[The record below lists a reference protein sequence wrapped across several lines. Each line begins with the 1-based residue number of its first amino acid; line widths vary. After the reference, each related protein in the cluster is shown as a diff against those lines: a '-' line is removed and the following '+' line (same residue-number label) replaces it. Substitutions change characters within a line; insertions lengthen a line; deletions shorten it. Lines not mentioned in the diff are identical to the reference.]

1 MSGEEQGRS
10 GGQEHGNEQR
20 PAPQGGLGIMFLA
33 AALALALILTSIGVV
48 AYFAMKG

>member
-10 GGQEHGNEQR
+10 DGEEHREEQR

-33 AALALALILTSIGVV
+33 AALALALVLTAIGVV
-48 AYFAMKG
+48 AYFAMKQ